1 MLNVK
6 KLFTQVL
13 TKLKLLD
20 TNKLNT
26 SGGTVTGDIVVQ
38 KSSTAS
44 VQVSTDDDTG
54 IQLKQSGDYTG
65 LYSVDDSK
73 WIIRYEHTNNQIDVA
88 LDTNAAAST
97 TDGALYSALSS
108 LAWTD
113 AITSGM
119 MGMKKLLTKILES
132 FKKSSASVAINT
144 TYAYASGDTVKLEKC
159 GKVVI
164 LSMGALKNLPNS
176 TVNLCTIPAGYRPE
190 KQEDIRTYE
199 PVRTGTSR
207 AVRVIVYTN
216 GVVSCYSYGNYS
228 DASMVNIAVRMV
240 YFTA

>member
-13 TKLKLLD
+13 TKLKSLD

-73 WIIRYEHTNNQIDVA
+73 WIIRYDNNQIDVA

-97 TDGALYSALSS
+97 TDGALYAALSS

-119 MGMKKLLTKILES
+119 MGMKKLLTKILDS
-132 FKKSSASVAINT
+132 FKKSSTSVAIDA

-176 TVNLCTIPAGYRPE
+176 TVNLCTIPAVYRPE

-199 PVRTGTSR
+199 PISSGTSR
-207 AVRVIVYTN
+207 AVRVIVNTN
-216 GVVSCYSYGNYS
+216 GVVSCYAYGDYT
-228 DASMVNIAVRMV
+228 AISMVNIAVRMV